1 VRHFEELPQLT
12 ELLDRGGLPGVE
24 YICVMTGNM
33 AHYQEVEE
41 FHPLNRM
48 ETFLVKGKSCTLLG
62 KGKPVPHGR
71 PESHRCPY
79 HVDSELKE
87 YLDAVKPRDEAKEAK
102 RKEQIQE
109 ASRVSAKHGVTIK
122 PGAEA

>member
-87 YLDAVKPRDEAKEAK
+87 LSTGSPLSPGQK
-102 RKEQIQE
+102 RKLKSELH
-109 ASRVSAKHGVTIK
+109 SGRVKVNA
-122 PGAEA
+122 